1 MAKRVGKTDDQPFVK
16 LFRELTYHW
25 TPWEVWQ
32 DFVTMYACAIS
43 NAVDKSHFEKR
54 EELYLK
60 RIQKY
65 NKKEQEIFPQ
75 LAAEV
80 VLAPRRRIR
89 SRTSSEVSSW
99 RLTSA
104 MTPAGQFFTPYDD
117 LPNDGRKCLCDNV
130 LPTIEAK
137 GYISINDCACGAGAT
152 LIAGVHAAAKQISKA
167 GLNWQNH
174 ILVTA
179 QDVDYTVAYMCYIQ
193 LSLLGVA
200 GYIKVGN
207 SLTEPMC
214 SDDSLENYWFTPIYC
229 SDVWTI
235 RRLFKGGT
243 LL

>member
-16 LFRELTYHW
+16 LFREITYRW

-80 VLAPRRRIR
+80 VLALEKNPEQD
-89 SRTSSEVSSW
+89 SSEVSLW
-99 RLTSA
+99 RLISA
-104 MTPAGQFFTPYDD
+104 MTPAAVLYALRC
-117 LPNDGRKCLCDNV
+117 LPNDGGNDLRQRAADYR
-130 LPTIEAK
+130 AK

-152 LIAGVHAAAKQISKA
+152 LIAGVHAAAKQIHKA

-207 SLTEPMC
+207 SLTEPMR
-214 SDDSLENYWFTPIYC
+214 SDDSLENYWFTPMYC

-235 RRLFKGGT
+235 RRLFKSRT

>member
-1 MAKRVGKTDDQPFVK
+1 MALNLGND
-16 LFRELTYHW
+16 
-25 TPWEVWQ
+25 
-32 DFVTMYACAIS
+32 S
-43 NAVDKSHFEKR
+43 G
-54 EELYLK
+54 
-60 RIQKY
+60 
-65 NKKEQEIFPQ
+65 
-75 LAAEV
+75 
-80 VLAPRRRIR
+80 
-89 SRTSSEVSSW
+89 
-99 RLTSA
+99 
-104 MTPAGQFFTPYDD
+104 GQFFTPYDVC
-117 LPNDGRKCLCDNV
+117 RMMAEMTCDNV

-152 LIAGVHAAAKQISKA
+152 LIAGVHAAAKQIHKA

-207 SLTEPMC
+207 SLTEPMR
-214 SDDSLENYWFTPIYC
+214 SDDSLENYWFTPMYC

-235 RRLFKGGT
+235 RRLLKGRT